1 MHTTMK
7 DSLKDLLQER
17 FQAHEAPVDP
27 ATWQVIE
34 ARLLTSAPAT
44 DHVNELFRE
53 RFQQHEVNVDPAVW
67 QGISSQLGQGAVAAG
82 SSFGTLGWIAAGVA
96 GVVAIGGLIAVLNQ
110 EPRAEVAVAPE
121 ATPVTVGTEA
131 QNPESTLQAAATTVV
146 PKEVAPETNLEPVAA
161 PTLKRAT
168 TATAGSTPGS
178 SAPNV
183 TSPSQ
188 PTLIAPSTDQP
199 GVGAEVVN
207 EIISDISHRVEEQ
220 VRATYREPSRTST
233 AVQAG
238 EDRSTPAPQMAVV
251 NEPEVENEVAPAPK
265 PFMPNTFTP
274 NNDGINDLYIVPME
288 GYSSLLLR
296 VYSMKSNQLVF
307 STNSGEPWSGAN
319 CEDGMYLVA
328 VEAMTTDGRLVSE
341 GKVVWLNR
349 SGMN

>member
-1 MHTTMK
+1 MK
-7 DSLKDLLQER
+7 DSLRDLLQER
-17 FQAHEAPVDP
+17 FQGHEAPVDP

-53 RFQQHEVNVDPAVW
+53 RFQQHEVNVDPSVW
-67 QGISSQLGQGAVAAG
+67 QGISSQLGQGAVATG
-82 SSFGTLGWIAAGVA
+82 SSFGSLGWIAAGVA

-110 EPRAEVAVAPE
+110 EPKAEVASVREAAAATVINEAQKTNPTLQPVAPAVVPE
-121 ATPVTVGTEA
+121 QVATEKPLESAATRPVKRNTATTVDNAPASSASSVAGPAQPTVIATPVEA
-131 QNPESTLQAAATTVV
+131 A
-146 PKEVAPETNLEPVAA
+146 
-161 PTLKRAT
+161 
-168 TATAGSTPGS
+168 
-178 SAPNV
+178 
-183 TSPSQ
+183 
-188 PTLIAPSTDQP
+188 P

-220 VRATYREPSRTST
+220 VRATYREPSGATSPSET
-233 AVQAG
+233 RG
-238 EDRSTPAPQMAVV
+238 ERSTSSTQTAVV
-251 NEPEVENEVAPAPK
+251 NEPELENEVAPAPK

-307 STNSGEPWSGAN
+307 STNSGEPWNGAN